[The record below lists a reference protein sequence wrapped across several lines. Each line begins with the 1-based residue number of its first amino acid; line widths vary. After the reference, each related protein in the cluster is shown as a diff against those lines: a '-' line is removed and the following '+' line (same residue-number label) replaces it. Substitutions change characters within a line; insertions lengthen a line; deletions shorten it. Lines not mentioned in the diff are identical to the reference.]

1 MRNVLILSL
10 AAGLMASPFSRAAEE
25 VAPPVGTE
33 TRAWLDFQKG
43 GTAASPA
50 ERSLPGEIADRQF
63 ERYANS
69 FSQPIPETF
78 ERDSF
83 VSEGGGK

>member
-1 MRNVLILSL
+1 MRNALVLSL
-10 AAGLMASPFSRAAEE
+10 AVGLIASPFPLAAQEE
-25 VAPPVGTE
+25 APPVGTE
-33 TRAWLDFQKG
+33 TRAWLDLQKG

-78 ERDSF
+78 DRDSF
-83 VSEGGGK
+83 VSEGGGQ